1 MTRFLTSA
9 VSAAQWPESE
19 REYLLVG
26 RSNVGKSTF
35 INCLFGQK
43 IAYVGKTPGKTRM
56 LNFYQADGFTLVDA
70 PGYGYAKRTQ
80 KEQLLYRKMMNEYFA
95 RRKAL
100 REVLI
105 LLDVRRIPSE
115 DDQIMLDYVRQS
127 GIPYR
132 IVITKTDKQSRN
144 QNIQAVNKI
153 AAELGEEKENF
164 ILTDI
169 RRKDVYQELL
179 KQFSGKE
186 EDLSN

>member
-19 REYLLVG
+19 KEYLLVG

-43 IAYVGKTPGKTRM
+43 VAYVGKTPGKTRM
-56 LNFYQADGFTLVDA
+56 LNFYQAEGFTLVDA

-80 KEQLLYRKMMNEYFA
+80 KEQLQYRRMMNEYFE

-100 REVLI
+100 KEVLL

-115 DDQIMLDYVRQS
+115 DDRIMLDYVRQT
-127 GIPYR
+127 GTPYR
-132 IVITKTDKQSRN
+132 IVITKMDKQSRN
-144 QNIQAVNKI
+144 QNIQAVKKI
-153 AAELGEEKENF
+153 AAELEEDKADF

-179 KQFSGKE
+179 KQLSGTGE
-186 EDLSN
+186 GL

>member
-19 REYLLVG
+19 KEYLLVG

-43 IAYVGKTPGKTRM
+43 VAYVGKTPGKTRM
-56 LNFYQADGFTLVDA
+56 LNFYQAEGFTLVDA

-80 KEQLLYRKMMNEYFA
+80 KEQLQYRRMMNEYFE

-100 REVLI
+100 KEVLL

-115 DDQIMLDYVRQS
+115 DDRIMLDYVRQTGTS
-127 GIPYR
+127 YR
-132 IVITKTDKQSRN
+132 IVITKMDKQSRN

-153 AAELGEEKENF
+153 AAELEEDKADF

-179 KQFSGKE
+179 KQLSGAGG
-186 EDLSN
+186 DL

>member
-19 REYLLVG
+19 KEYLLVG

-43 IAYVGKTPGKTRM
+43 VAYVGKTPGKTRM
-56 LNFYQADGFTLVDA
+56 LNFYQAEGFTLVDA

-80 KEQLLYRKMMNEYFA
+80 KEQLQYRRMMNEYFE

-100 REVLI
+100 KEVLL
-105 LLDVRRIPSE
+105 LLDVSRIPSE
-115 DDQIMLDYVRQS
+115 DDRIMLDYVRQT
-127 GIPYR
+127 GTPYR
-132 IVITKTDKQSRN
+132 IVITKMDKQSRN

-153 AAELGEEKENF
+153 AAELEEDRADF

-179 KQFSGKE
+179 KQLSGTG
-186 EDLSN
+186 EDL

>member
-19 REYLLVG
+19 KEYLLVG

-43 IAYVGKTPGKTRM
+43 VAYVGKTPGKTRM
-56 LNFYQADGFTLVDA
+56 LNFYQAEGFTLVDA

-80 KEQLLYRKMMNEYFA
+80 KEQLQYRRMMNEYFE

-100 REVLI
+100 KEVLL

-115 DDQIMLDYVRQS
+115 DDRIMLDYVRQT
-127 GIPYR
+127 GTPYR
-132 IVITKTDKQSRN
+132 IVITKMDKQSRN

-153 AAELGEEKENF
+153 ASELEEDKADF

-179 KQFSGKE
+179 KQLSGAGE
-186 EDLSN
+186 GL

>member
-19 REYLLVG
+19 KEYLLVG

-43 IAYVGKTPGKTRM
+43 VAYVGKTPGKTRM
-56 LNFYQADGFTLVDA
+56 LNFYQAEGFTLVDA

-80 KEQLLYRKMMNEYFA
+80 KEQLQYRRMMNEYFE

-100 REVLI
+100 KEVLL

-115 DDQIMLDYVRQS
+115 DDRIMLDYVRQT
-127 GIPYR
+127 GTPYR
-132 IVITKTDKQSRN
+132 IVITKMDKQSRN

-153 AAELGEEKENF
+153 AAELEEDRADF

-179 KQFSGKE
+179 KQLSGTG
-186 EDLSN
+186 EDL